1 MSAREI
7 PEGTMDNVGY
17 IALSRQMTLMRQME
31 VVANNIANASSTAF
45 KGEHVLF
52 SEYVTHPAA
61 NTKVSYVEDVAVVRD
76 QQQGP
81 LSHTGGSL
89 DLAINGE
96 GYFVVGTPAGDRYT
110 RAGNFQL
117 SPEGAVVTSD
127 QYPLMDDRG
136 REVVVPPGTNNI
148 VVTPDGVIS
157 ADGNRLARIQVVE
170 FENGYELRKSR
181 SGLYT
186 TDAAPQPS
194 AESRITQGMLE
205 QSNVQAIVEMTRM
218 MEILR
223 SFQGTDNMVQQEHER
238 LRDMIRRLPDTQ
250 QS

>member
-1 MSAREI
+1 
-7 PEGTMDNVGY
+7 MDNVGY
-17 IALSRQMTLMRQME
+17 IALSRQTTLMRQME
-31 VVANNIANASSTAF
+31 VVANNIANANSTAF

-52 SEYVTHPAA
+52 AEYVTHPGP
-61 NTKVSYVEDVAVVRD
+61 NTKVSYVEDIAVVRD

-81 LSHTGGSL
+81 LSHTGNSL
-89 DLAINGE
+89 DLAINGD

-117 SPEGAVVTSD
+117 SPEGAVVTAE

-136 REVVVPPGTNNI
+136 REVVVPPGTNDI
-148 VVTPDGVIS
+148 TVTPDGVVS
-157 ADGNRLARIQVVE
+157 ADGNRIARVQVVE
-170 FENGYELRKSR
+170 FENGYELRKTR

-186 TDAAPQPS
+186 TDAAPEP
-194 AESRITQGMLE
+194 AKEGRIAQGMLE

-218 MEILR
+218 MEVLR
-223 SFQGTDNMVQQEHER
+223 SFQGTDNMIQEEHQR

-250 QS
+250 AS

>member
-1 MSAREI
+1 
-7 PEGTMDNVGY
+7 
-17 IALSRQMTLMRQME
+17 
-31 VVANNIANASSTAF
+31 
-45 KGEHVLF
+45 
-52 SEYVTHPAA
+52 VT
-61 NTKVSYVEDVAVVRD
+61 
-76 QQQGP
+76 G
-81 LSHTGGSL
+81 
-89 DLAINGE
+89 
-96 GYFVVGTPAGDRYT
+96 
-110 RAGNFQL
+110 
-117 SPEGAVVTSD
+117 D
-127 QYPLMDDRG
+127 QYPLLDDRG
-136 REVVVPPGTNNI
+136 REVVVPPGTTNV
-148 VVTPDGVIS
+148 VVTPDGVVS
-157 ADGNRLARIQVVE
+157 ADGNRIARIQLVE

-194 AESRITQGMLE
+194 QDSRITQGMLE